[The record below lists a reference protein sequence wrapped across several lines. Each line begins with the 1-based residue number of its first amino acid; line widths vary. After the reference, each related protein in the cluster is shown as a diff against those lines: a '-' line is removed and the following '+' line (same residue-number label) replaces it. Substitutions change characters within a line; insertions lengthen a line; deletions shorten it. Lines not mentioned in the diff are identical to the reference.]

1 MGQGEILNSNNKGN
15 WIDDNLLT
23 GGNQD
28 NQRFD
33 IYSNAI
39 GRYAGE
45 LQLFQAEDKT
55 NDINDLNLDL
65 PVLQLPEFNR
75 TFDIINAKK
84 YSKKIQ
90 SWEGIVLS
98 VKDDTFI
105 ARLYDLTEGGTDEV
119 GEFEMDDISP
129 DDLELLSE
137 GSLFYWSVG
146 HYMENGQS
154 VKRSDLRFQ
163 RLITL
168 DFDDIEETKINI
180 EKKYSNLKERKIDEC

>member
-1 MGQGEILNSNNKGN
+1 MGQSAILNSISKGN
-15 WIDDNLLT
+15 WNDENLLT

-28 NQRFD
+28 TQKFNL
-33 IYSNAI
+33 YSNAI

-45 LQLFQAEDKT
+45 LHLLQQEETKDNIDPEF
-55 NDINDLNLDL
+55 IS
-65 PVLQLPEFNR
+65 PVLRFPEFER
-75 TFDIINAKK
+75 RFDILNAKK

-98 VKDDTFI
+98 VSENTFI
-105 ARLYDLTEGGTDEV
+105 ARLNDLTEGGTDEI
-119 GEFEMDDISP
+119 GEFDMDDISP
-129 DDLELLSE
+129 DDLVLLAE
-137 GSLFYWSVG
+137 GAVFYWSVG

-168 DFDDIEETKINI
+168 DFNDIEETQINI
-180 EKKYSNLKERKIDEC
+180 EKKYSNLKERKID